1 EEIKGTQYSDH
12 GPNVNS
18 TTQGMDYN
26 VLNELRLE
34 ESFVDVVLI
43 VNGVEFPAHKNVLC
57 CCSPYFRTL
66 FSSRWNKRKKVYN
79 IPEMS
84 SDIMELII
92 MYAYSQSV
100 PITSGNVE
108 ELLSISSQFG
118 IPGLS
123 SLCMDFLES
132 QLCLENC
139 IGICKLAYYYCCP
152 ELHLKAF
159 KFAIH
164 NFEELIGVSE
174 EFLRLDF
181 SELCDIIER
190 DELNVRNE
198 SLVFIAVIKWIYHKP
213 SERKEFLTELL
224 TKVRLALNDSS
235 LFLEKVKKF
244 EYMRGSVEYKLF
256 IYRVLLKMIHDLS
269 IREAA
274 AQQPRYSIVHSRL
287 PYSILLAIG
296 GWRGG
301 RPTNTIE
308 AYDVRAKIWRDVTCT
323 EEMPRASFETAF
335 VKGYVYFVGQ
345 FDKVENYNRVH
356 RFDPVKRVWQ
366 EVAPM
371 HTRRG
376 FVSIAVNNYLIYA
389 MGGVDGHTCFNMAE
403 QYNAETNQW
412 TLLSSMN
419 ERRCDASATTLHG
432 KIYICGGNN
441 GNDCLST
448 AEVYDPIVD
457 QWSMIAPM
465 TIQRS
470 GMGVIAY
477 KDEVYAVGGF
487 EGENDLKT
495 AEAYNPQTDTW
506 RSVSSMINARS
517 YFGIETMEDLL
528 YVVGGNDDFTTYAKV
543 ECYNKE
549 SDEWKEVPEMNVD
562 RCSLSCCVL
571 SGLPNIREYAARRE
585 PLQPVHRTAECRL
598 SPFYNMPPL

>member
-1 EEIKGTQYSDH
+1 
-12 GPNVNS
+12 
-18 TTQGMDYN
+18 
-26 VLNELRLE
+26 
-34 ESFVDVVLI
+34 
-43 VNGVEFPAHKNVLC
+43 
-57 CCSPYFRTL
+57 
-66 FSSRWNKRKKVYN
+66 
-79 IPEMS
+79 
-84 SDIMELII
+84 
-92 MYAYSQSV
+92 
-100 PITSGNVE
+100 
-108 ELLSISSQFG
+108 
-118 IPGLS
+118 
-123 SLCMDFLES
+123 
-132 QLCLENC
+132 
-139 IGICKLAYYYCCP
+139 
-152 ELHLKAF
+152 HLKAF

-213 SERKEFLTELL
+213 SERKDIE
-224 TKVRLALNDSS
+224 RLFPFSGKS
-235 LFLEKVKKF
+235 EEI

-308 AYDVRAKIWRDVTCT
+308 AYDVRCKDLERRDVYGGN
-323 EEMPRASFETAF
+323 
-335 VKGYVYFVGQ
+335 GYVYFVGQ

-403 QYNAETNQW
+403 HYNAETNQW

-441 GNDCLST
+441 GNDCLS
-448 AEVYDPIVD
+448 
-457 QWSMIAPM
+457 
-465 TIQRS
+465 
-470 GMGVIAY
+470 
-477 KDEVYAVGGF
+477 
-487 EGENDLKT
+487 T

-549 SDEWKEVPEMNVD
+549 SDEWKEGTRNECGPLLTE
-562 RCSLSCCVL
+562 L
-571 SGLPNIREYAARRE
+571 EYAARRE

>member
-1 EEIKGTQYSDH
+1 EAIIKGFTMSIQ
-12 GPNVNS
+12 
-18 TTQGMDYN
+18 M
-26 VLNELRLE
+26 
-34 ESFVDVVLI
+34 
-43 VNGVEFPAHKNVLC
+43 
-57 CCSPYFRTL
+57 
-66 FSSRWNKRKKVYN
+66 KKVYN

-132 QLCLENC
+132 QLS
-139 IGICKLAYYYCCP
+139 
-152 ELHLKAF
+152 F

-213 SERKEFLTELL
+213 SERAPSIE
-224 TKVRLALNDSS
+224 RLFPFSGKS
-235 LFLEKVKKF
+235 EEI

-308 AYDVRAKIWRDVTCT
+308 AYDVRCKDLERRDVYGGN
-323 EEMPRASFETAF
+323 
-335 VKGYVYFVGQ
+335 GYVYFVGQ

-403 QYNAETNQW
+403 HYNAETNQW

-549 SDEWKEVPEMNVD
+549 SDEWKEGTRNE
-562 RCSLSCCVL
+562 C
-571 SGLPNIREYAARRE
+571 G
-585 PLQPVHRTAECRL
+585 PLLTELLCAVWPAQ
-598 SPFYNMPPL
+598 Y